1 MIGEHSDTSASHIA
15 ASFTVSA
22 VTHTVQHTQHN
33 TGHIDNSTYL
43 TQFRLLRLAGIKRR
57 SQGDPFRFIDK
68 VSDLRQEF
76 SFSARR
82 IIVAAVYIL
91 IVVHWFA
98 CILWW
103 TIRLQNYPAGKTNGQ
118 P

>member
-1 MIGEHSDTSASHIA
+1 MTHSVI
-15 ASFTVSA
+15 V
-22 VTHTVQHTQHN
+22 VGN
-33 TGHIDNSTYL
+33 
-43 TQFRLLRLAGIKRR
+43 RLLRLAGIKRR

-82 IIVAAVYIL
+82 IIVAAIYIL

-103 TIRLQNYPAGKTNGQ
+103 TIRLQNYPAGKSLCGQ
-118 P
+118 ACQGKQQLG

>member
-1 MIGEHSDTSASHIA
+1 M
-15 ASFTVSA
+15 
-22 VTHTVQHTQHN
+22 
-33 TGHIDNSTYL
+33 
-43 TQFRLLRLAGIKRR
+43 AGIKRR

-98 CILWW
+98 CTLWW
-103 TIRLQNYPAGKTNGQ
+103 TIRLQNYPAGKAVFAFFADLCFFGVFGSFSAFFGPCSLVGGDHRENVYSLHGKQQVT
-118 P
+118 

>member
-1 MIGEHSDTSASHIA
+1 MDMTVKGSAYVLADGAH
-15 ASFTVSA
+15 
-22 VTHTVQHTQHN
+22 
-33 TGHIDNSTYL
+33 
-43 TQFRLLRLAGIKRR
+43 RLLRLAGIKRR

-103 TIRLQNYPAGKTNGQ
+103 TIRLQNYPAGKSACSVSPDQ
-118 P
+118 YMR

>member
-1 MIGEHSDTSASHIA
+1 MDCQKLSHPQA
-15 ASFTVSA
+15 YVTVA
-22 VTHTVQHTQHN
+22 GN
-33 TGHIDNSTYL
+33 
-43 TQFRLLRLAGIKRR
+43 RLLRLAGIRRR
-57 SQGDPFRFIDK
+57 SQGDPFRFIDT

-103 TIRLQNYPAGKTNGQ
+103 TIMLQNYPAGKSVGNPIKAHADQ
-118 P
+118 